1 MSDLVQSVT
10 QNGAVLISIN
20 RADQRNALTRAMVEQ
35 LGRAVAA
42 AAAHPAARI
51 IVLKGAGKDF
61 CAGLDL
67 DEFYGSAEAS
77 PADHE
82 REARL
87 LAELLGALVR
97 SRRPTAAL
105 VQGRAM
111 GIGATL
117 AIACDVVVGS
127 DTAVFGFPEVT
138 FGFVP
143 AFAAALVPRLTGVRV
158 AFDLLATGRL
168 VKGEEARRL
177 GLVSRIVPEEGFD
190 AVTGSMVRSLAAVAP
205 EIMTAVR
212 DGLRSMQ
219 DQPLERALE
228 LGADLNARARASEP
242 FREAARQFFSMA

>member
-1 MSDLVQSVT
+1 MSHVLSVT
-10 QNGAVLISIN
+10 EHGAAVITIN
-20 RADQRNALTRAMVEQ
+20 RVEHRNALTMGMVEE
-35 LGRAVAA
+35 LSRALAA
-42 AAAHPAARI
+42 AAADPAVRI
-51 IVLKGAGKDF
+51 VVLKGAGKDF

-77 PADHE
+77 PAEHQ

-87 LAELLGALVR
+87 LSQMLGALVR
-97 SRRPTAAL
+97 SRRPTVAL
-105 VQGRAM
+105 VQGRAL
-111 GIGATL
+111 GIGGTL
-117 AIACDVVVGS
+117 AIACDVVIGS

-143 AFAAALVPRLTGVRV
+143 AFAAALVPRLTGARV

-190 AVTGSMVRSLAAVAP
+190 AVTGSMVKNLAGVAP
-205 EIMTAVR
+205 ELMTAVR
-212 DGLRSMQ
+212 DALRGMQ
-219 DQPLERALE
+219 ERPLEQALE
-228 LGADLNARARASEP
+228 LGAEVNARARASEA